1 MSNKYVW
8 AGVSSAAALIATAV
22 TVGVV
27 RRSRR
32 EPPPISA
39 TVPRVEDL
47 RTVTDGGDPDSA
59 AS

>member
-8 AGVSSAAALIATAV
+8 AGVSSVAALFAAAI
-22 TVGVV
+22 TVGILQ
-27 RRSRR
+27 RSRR
-32 EPPPISA
+32 EIPPVSA

-47 RTVTDGGDPDSA
+47 RTVTDGADADSA